1 MAVRSIDLKVIVGLG
16 NPGPKYTE
24 TRHNAGFWF
33 IEQVARKYSAT
44 FRPEKK
50 FHGEVAKISL
60 QGKDI
65 WLLKPDT
72 FMNRSG
78 LAVQSL
84 LSFYRITAEQ
94 LLVAHDEIDLPPG
107 TAKLK
112 TGGGHG
118 GHNGLR
124 DIMMCVIPSNA
135 VLADRFLERYD
146 GFSIGSNDMTQFT
159 LGLDRD
165 SAIIAELFDERDDAV
180 KAMLSMAIRA
190 CNQAGKYFGI
200 CGQGPSDHPELAQ
213 WLRDEGIE
221 SVSLNTDTV
230 VETWM

>member
-1 MAVRSIDLKVIVGLG
+1 MSVRSIDLKVIVGLG

-33 IEQVARKYSAT
+33 VEEVARKYGAM
-44 FRPEKK
+44 FRQEKK
-50 FHGEVAKISL
+50 FHGEVAKVNV

-78 LAVQSL
+78 LATNSL
-84 LSFYRITAEQ
+84 LSFYRISAEQ

-124 DIMMCVIPSNA
+124 DIISQLGSKDFHRLRIGVGHPGSKEQVVDY
-135 VLADRFLERYD
+135 VLHSASRDER
-146 GFSIGSNDMTQFT
+146 I
-159 LGLDRD
+159 LIDRD
-165 SAIIAELFDERDDAV
+165 IDDAV
-180 KAMLSMAIRA
+180 SVL
-190 CNQAGKYFGI
+190 
-200 CGQGPSDHPELAQ
+200 PELASGELEKAMQ
-213 WLRDEGIE
+213 ILH
-221 SVSLNTDTV
+221 SK
-230 VETWM
+230 

>member
-33 IEQVARKYSAT
+33 IEEVARKYSAT
-44 FRPEKK
+44 FRAEKK

-60 QGKDI
+60 EGKEI

-124 DIMMCVIPSNA
+124 DIISQLGTKDFHRLRIGVGHPGSKEQVVDY
-135 VLADRFLERYD
+135 VLHDASRDER
-146 GFSIGSNDMTQFT
+146 I
-159 LGLDRD
+159 LIDRD
-165 SAIIAELFDERDDAV
+165 IDDAV
-180 KAMLSMAIRA
+180 NVM
-190 CNQAGKYFGI
+190 
-200 CGQGPSDHPELAQ
+200 PELASGALEQ
-213 WLRDEGIE
+213 AMQKLHSR
-221 SVSLNTDTV
+221 
-230 VETWM
+230 

>member
-1 MAVRSIDLKVIVGLG
+1 MAVRSIDLRVIVGLG

-33 IEQVARKYSAT
+33 IEEVARKYSAT
-44 FRPEKK
+44 FRPDKK

-60 QGKDI
+60 EGKDI

-84 LSFYRITAEQ
+84 LSFYRFTAEQ

-124 DIMMCVIPSNA
+124 DIISQLGSKDFHRLRIGVGHPGSKDQVVDYVLHNA
-135 VLADRFLERYD
+135 SRDDRIL
-146 GFSIGSNDMTQFT
+146 I
-159 LGLDRD
+159 DRD
-165 SAIIAELFDERDDAV
+165 IDDAV
-180 KAMLSMAIRA
+180 SVI
-190 CNQAGKYFGI
+190 
-200 CGQGPSDHPELAQ
+200 PELASGALEQ
-213 WLRDEGIE
+213 AMQKLHSR
-221 SVSLNTDTV
+221 
-230 VETWM
+230 

>member
-1 MAVRSIDLKVIVGLG
+1 MPVRSIDLKVIVGLG
-16 NPGPKYTE
+16 NPGAKYTE

-33 IEQVARKYSAT
+33 IDEVARKYSAT
-44 FRPEKK
+44 FRPENK

-65 WLLKPDT
+65 WLLKPAT

-78 LAVQSL
+78 LAVKSL
-84 LSFYRITAEQ
+84 LSFYRISAEQ

-124 DIMMCVIPSNA
+124 DIISQLGTNDFHRLRIGVGHPGSKDQVVDYVLHNA
-135 VLADRFLERYD
+135 SRDDRIL
-146 GFSIGSNDMTQFT
+146 I
-159 LGLDRD
+159 DRD
-165 SAIIAELFDERDDAV
+165 IDDAV
-180 KAMLSMAIRA
+180 SIM
-190 CNQAGKYFGI
+190 
-200 CGQGPSDHPELAQ
+200 PELASGALEQ
-213 WLRDEGIE
+213 AMQKLH
-221 SVSLNTDTV
+221 SK
-230 VETWM
+230 

>member
-1 MAVRSIDLKVIVGLG
+1 MVARSIDLKVIVGLG

-33 IEQVARKYSAT
+33 IEEVARKYSAT
-44 FRPEKK
+44 FRQEKK

-65 WLLKPDT
+65 WLLKPGT

-78 LAVQSL
+78 LATQSL
-84 LSFYRITAEQ
+84 LSFYRITADQ

-124 DIMMCVIPSNA
+124 DIISQLGSKDFHRLRIGVGHPGSKDQVVDYVLRKPS
-135 VLADRFLERYD
+135 
-146 GFSIGSNDMTQFT
+146 
-159 LGLDRD
+159 LDDHIMISRD
-165 SAIIAELFDERDDAV
+165 IDDAV
-180 KAMLSMAIRA
+180 AVMPDLASGAFEQAMQKLHSR
-190 CNQAGKYFGI
+190 
-200 CGQGPSDHPELAQ
+200 
-213 WLRDEGIE
+213 
-221 SVSLNTDTV
+221 
-230 VETWM
+230 

>member
-1 MAVRSIDLKVIVGLG
+1 MSVRSIDLKVIVGLG

-33 IEQVARKYSAT
+33 VEEVARKYGAT
-44 FRPEKK
+44 FRQEKK
-50 FHGEVAKISL
+50 FHGEVAKVNV

-78 LAVQSL
+78 LATNSL

-107 TAKLK
+107 AAKLK

-124 DIMMCVIPSNA
+124 DIINQLGSKDFHRLRIGVGHPGSKEQVVDY
-135 VLADRFLERYD
+135 VLHSDSRDER
-146 GFSIGSNDMTQFT
+146 I
-159 LGLDRD
+159 LIDRD
-165 SAIIAELFDERDDAV
+165 IDDAV
-180 KAMLSMAIRA
+180 SVLPDLAEGSLEKAMMTLHS
-190 CNQAGKYFGI
+190 K
-200 CGQGPSDHPELAQ
+200 S
-213 WLRDEGIE
+213 
-221 SVSLNTDTV
+221 
-230 VETWM
+230 

>member
-1 MAVRSIDLKVIVGLG
+1 MSARSIDLKVIVGLG
-16 NPGPKYTE
+16 NPGSKYTE

-33 IEQVARKYSAT
+33 IEELAREYSVS
-44 FRPEKK
+44 FRQEKK

-60 QGKDI
+60 ASKDI

-78 LAVQSL
+78 LSVQSL
-84 LSFYRITAEQ
+84 MSFYRITADQ

-124 DIMMCVIPSNA
+124 DIISQLGTKDFHRLRIGVGHPGSKDQVVDYVLHNA
-135 VLADRFLERYD
+135 
-146 GFSIGSNDMTQFT
+146 S
-159 LGLDRD
+159 
-165 SAIIAELFDERDDAV
+165 RDDRIS
-180 KAMLSMAIRA
+180 K
-190 CNQAGKYFGI
+190 
-200 CGQGPSDHPELAQ
+200 
-213 WLRDEGIE
+213 
-221 SVSLNTDTV
+221 
-230 VETWM
+230 

>member
-16 NPGPKYTE
+16 NPGSKYTK

-33 IEQVARKYSAT
+33 IEEVARQYSAT

-50 FHGEVAKISL
+50 FHGEVAKVSIE
-60 QGKDI
+60 GKAI

-78 LAVQSL
+78 LATQSL
-84 LSFYRITAEQ
+84 LSFYRLTADQ

-124 DIMMCVIPSNA
+124 DIISQLDSKEFHRLRMGVGHPGSKDQVVDY
-135 VLADRFLERYD
+135 VLHTASRDDQIL
-146 GFSIGSNDMTQFT
+146 I
-159 LGLDRD
+159 DRD
-165 SAIIAELFDERDDAV
+165 IDDAV
-180 KAMLSMAIRA
+180 SVLPDLATGALEQAMQKLHS
-190 CNQAGKYFGI
+190 K
-200 CGQGPSDHPELAQ
+200 
-213 WLRDEGIE
+213 
-221 SVSLNTDTV
+221 
-230 VETWM
+230 